1 MNFLFASW
9 VPGTW
14 LGYRERF
21 KKCELATFPTVAGEC
36 SWVRAPDLARS
47 TPGTETKEC
56 LGHSGRASREHLCY
70 NYHLKAGTLWAV
82 WPISGGGTRQRPF
95 CLSSPASS
103 EIEINHFLRV
113 LCVFYY
119 FPGSPQGHF
128 LLLSLTLSLLLPL
141 CERAHCSAITCTQN
155 LVSVYKTFS

>member
-9 VPGTW
+9 VPVTR
-14 LGYRERF
+14 LGNREKF
-21 KKCELATFPTVAGEC
+21 KKCELATFPTVAGER
-36 SWVRAPDLARS
+36 SWVSTPDLARS
-47 TPGTETKEC
+47 TPGTETKGC

-70 NYHLKAGTLWAV
+70 NYHLNAETLWAI
-82 WPISGGGTRQRPF
+82 WPIWGWGWQRPF

-119 FPGSPQGHF
+119 FPGSPQVHS

-141 CERAHCSAITCTQN
+141 CERAHCSAITCTQK
-155 LVSVYKTFS
+155 LGFGI